1 MKSKKLG
8 EGEYIAHAQYMR
20 IPRFKPQYCKTNKR
34 VDGCVRACVEVP
46 VSELLVG
53 MPHSCCVGGVSNY
66 LLSDEVFAVWLS
78 GSDSP
83 VRVVLWAQLS

>member
-1 MKSKKLG
+1 MPSMCGSLDLSPST
-8 EGEYIAHAQYMR
+8 A
-20 IPRFKPQYCKTNKR
+20 KTNR
-34 VDGCVRACVEVP
+34 WVGEWVWGGCGEVP

-53 MPHSCCVGGVSNY
+53 IPQLLFGGVSNY

-83 VRVVLWAQLS
+83 MDLRLWAQLS